1 MLKLRHKDKRGV
13 FKMRTKSF
21 DTEKIT
27 YLSLF
32 TALVVV
38 LQYLGGFIRFGTF
51 SVSLVLVPIVLGAAI
66 CGVWAGAWL
75 GLVFSVMV
83 FITGDAAF
91 FLSLNVIGTIITVLA
106 KGTLAGLCA
115 GIVYKIFEDVNEY
128 FAVFAAAIVCPIVN
142 TGIFLIGCSIFFFKD
157 VSAWAT
163 AEGMPVG
170 AYMIVFLVGFN
181 FIFELLFN
189 IILAPTVVRLIDL
202 KKKK

>member
-1 MLKLRHKDKRGV
+1 
-13 FKMRTKSF
+13 MRTKSF

-91 FLSLNVIGTIITVLA
+91 FLSLNVIGTIVTVLV
-106 KGTLAGLCA
+106 KGTVAGLCA
-115 GIVYKIFEDVNEY
+115 GFVYKLLVKINNY
-128 FAVFAAAIVCPIVN
+128 LAVLVAAIVCPIVN
-142 TGIFLIGCSIFFFKD
+142 TGIFLIGCKYFFYD
-157 VSAWAT
+157 AVSSWAS

-170 AYMIVFLVGFN
+170 LYMIVFLVGFN

-189 IILAPTVVRLIDL
+189 LVLSPTVVRLLGI
-202 KKKK
+202 KKN

>member
-189 IILAPTVVRLIDL
+189 LVLSPTVVRLLGI
-202 KKKK
+202 KKN

>member
-1 MLKLRHKDKRGV
+1 
-13 FKMRTKSF
+13 MRTKSF

-51 SVSLVLVPIVLGAAI
+51 SVSLVLVPIALGAAI

-91 FLSLNVIGTIITVLA
+91 FLSLNVIGTIITVLV
-106 KGTLAGLCA
+106 KGMVAGLCA
-115 GIVYKIFEDVNEY
+115 GLVYKLLVKINNY
-128 FAVFAAAIVCPIVN
+128 LAVLVAAIVCPIVN

>member
-13 FKMRTKSF
+13 FKMRTRSF

-38 LQYLGGFIRFGTF
+38 LQYLGSFIRFGTF

-91 FLSLNVIGTIITVLA
+91 FLSLNVIGTIITVLV
-106 KGTLAGLCA
+106 KGTVAGLCA
-115 GIVYKIFEDVNEY
+115 GLVYKLLVKFNNY
-128 FAVFAAAIVCPIVN
+128 LAVLVAAIVCPIVN

-157 VSAWAT
+157 VSSWAT

-189 IILAPTVVRLIDL
+189 IVLAPTVVRLIDL

>member
-1 MLKLRHKDKRGV
+1 
-13 FKMRTKSF
+13 MRTKSF

-91 FLSLNVIGTIITVLA
+91 FLSLNVIGTIITVLV
-106 KGTLAGLCA
+106 KGTVAGLCA
-115 GIVYKIFEDVNEY
+115 GFVYKLLVKINNY
-128 FAVFAAAIVCPIVN
+128 LAVLVAAIVCPIVN